1 MGPKGRALLAAWID
15 LTMGAPGVAPLL
27 PLPPNPRKS
36 LSVTSL
42 FCSQQLFDLYVLY
55 VARAVGCV
63 SVRPH
68 GMGGGRVGAA
78 LSAKA
83 RPRES

>member
-1 MGPKGRALLAAWID
+1 
-15 LTMGAPGVAPLL
+15 
-27 PLPPNPRKS
+27 
-36 LSVTSL
+36 VTSL